1 MSGYLLIVEFEAHP
15 QNRIP
20 HIVLPLPNI
29 KQGLAK
35 VAAQVQIRA
44 DIEAVC
50 NVIPAVIKSLA
61 ELPAALP
68 CLFVGIWRSGAV
80 ENSFSVDG
88 AEVGEGVAEG
98 PAFLQGCRES
108 PNFRF
113 LNTVYMGTK
122 IVNISI
128 LFVSICLW
136 YHCSKG
142 SETALDGKEA

>member
-20 HIVLPLPNI
+20 YIVFPLPDI
-29 KQGLAK
+29 KQGLTK

-50 NVIPAVIKSLA
+50 NVIPAVIEALA
-61 ELPAALP
+61 ELPATLP

-80 ENSFSVDG
+80 ENSFSVNG
-88 AEVGEGVAEG
+88 AEVGEGVAES

-108 PNFRF
+108 PNFGL
-113 LNTVYMGTK
+113 LNTVYMDTK
-122 IVNISI
+122 IVNIPVFFI
-128 LFVSICLW
+128 SICLW
-136 YHCSKG
+136 NHCSKG
-142 SETALDGKEA
+142 SETALDEEGA